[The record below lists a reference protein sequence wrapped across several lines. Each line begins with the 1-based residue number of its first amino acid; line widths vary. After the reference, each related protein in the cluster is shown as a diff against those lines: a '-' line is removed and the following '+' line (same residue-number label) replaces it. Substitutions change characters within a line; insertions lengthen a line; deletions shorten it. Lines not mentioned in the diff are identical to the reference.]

1 MKLVQTL
8 FILSYMIYGGTQLSA
23 QSVHKSL
30 MSGDKAYQQSAYA
43 VAELEYRRAEREGN
57 NYKALYNLGNT
68 LAKQERYD
76 EAAEYFNRAIALAEN
91 PQDKY
96 ATQYNLANAHLYAGK
111 VEDAILFYK
120 EAIKTDPSSSEAR
133 YNLAV
138 AKDALRQAKEQQE
151 QQQQQQQQEEQ
162 QEGEPSDEEQSEDQ
176 ENQEQQEQDGEKQDG
191 EKQDGEKKDG
201 EKEDEEEKEEGEE
214 QEGEQE
220 GEESEGE
227 EGEGSEV
234 DSSRLE
240 KQSLDSLDAMK
251 LLQIIQDE
259 ESKVQEK
266 LKKFNSER
274 SKSDKDW

>member
-8 FILSYMIYGGTQLSA
+8 FILSCLIFGGTQLSA

-151 QQQQQQQQEEQ
+151 QQQQQEEQ

>member
-8 FILSYMIYGGTQLSA
+8 FILSCMIFGSTQLSA

-151 QQQQQQQQEEQ
+151 QQQQQEEQ

>member
-1 MKLVQTL
+1 MKLAPSLIAILTL
-8 FILSYMIYGGTQLSA
+8 AFGVTHLSA

-30 MSGDKAYQQSAYA
+30 MAGDKAYEQSSYA

-76 EAAEYFNRAIALAEN
+76 EAVEYFNRAIALAEN
-91 PQDKY
+91 PEDKY
-96 ATQYNLANAHLYAGK
+96 ATQYNLANAHLYSGTL
-111 VEDAILFYK
+111 EDAILFYK
-120 EAIKTDPSSSEAR
+120 EAIKTNPKSSEAR

-138 AKDALRQAKEQQE
+138 AKDALRKAKEQQQD
-151 QQQQQQQQEEQ
+151 QQQQQQQQEP
-162 QEGEPSDEEQSEDQ
+162 QEGEESDEEQSD
-176 ENQEQQEQDGEKQDG
+176 ENQDQQQDGEQQDGEKENQ
-191 EKQDGEKKDG
+191 
-201 EKEDEEEKEEGEE
+201 EEKEEGEE
-214 QEGEQE
+214 SEQEGEEEQ

-227 EGEGSEV
+227 QSEGSEV

>member
-151 QQQQQQQQEEQ
+151 QQQQQEEQ